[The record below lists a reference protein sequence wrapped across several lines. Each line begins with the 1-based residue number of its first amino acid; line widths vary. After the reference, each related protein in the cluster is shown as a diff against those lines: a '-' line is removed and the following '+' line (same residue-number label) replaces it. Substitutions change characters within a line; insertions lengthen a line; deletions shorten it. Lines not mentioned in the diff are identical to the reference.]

1 MKQSDQ
7 TKIQRVLIT
16 GASKGIG
23 RAIAKKL
30 AQYPEKYRIYGTS
43 RDITTIENENKLKEV
58 TYFNLELSDPQ
69 SISSLIVDLPE
80 IDILINNAA
89 CSHNGPVEEIPLDR
103 VHNYFEINFFGTLAL
118 IQAYL
123 PSMRKNRKGY
133 IINISSMAG
142 MTPVPFSTLYAASKA
157 ALTAL
162 TLGLESEVHSFGIK
176 VVSIAPFEFRTT
188 IPQEIIITPNSEYK
202 ILAKTVK
209 NIRDMK
215 IAHGP
220 SPDIVGNL
228 VAKILTLRHP
238 KRFYPAGKNAK
249 IKHFVI
255 KHLPQRIVA
264 RGTRKLFN
272 LP

>member
-1 MKQSDQ
+1 MKQGYQ
-7 TKIQRVLIT
+7 NKIQSVLIT

-23 RAIAKKL
+23 FAIANKL
-30 AQYPEKYRIYGTS
+30 IQYPEKYRVYGTS
-43 RDITTIENENKLKEV
+43 RDITTIENECKLKEV
-58 TYFNLELSDPQ
+58 TYFNLNLSDPS
-69 SISSLIVDLPE
+69 SISSLIADLPE
-80 IDILINNAA
+80 MDILINNAA

-103 VHNYFEINFFGTLAL
+103 VHEYFEINFFGTLAL

-123 PSMRKNRKGY
+123 PYMRKNQNGY

-157 ALTAL
+157 ALIAL
-162 TLGLESEVHSFGIK
+162 TLGLESEVHSLGIK
-176 VVSIAPFEFRTT
+176 VVSVAPFEFRTN
-188 IPQEIIITPNSEYK
+188 IPQEIIIKPNSEYSS
-202 ILAKTVK
+202 LTKTVK

-220 SPDIVGNL
+220 SPGIVGDL
-228 VAKILTLRHP
+228 IAKILTLRHP
-238 KRFYPAGKNAK
+238 KRFYPVGKNAR

-255 KHLPQRIVA
+255 KHLPQNLVA